1 MNQQAVRMLLM
12 NRLRLLSGTLR
23 HTWQSGLILLLG
35 ALAMVYQLFFVT
47 LGIQFGIPAAPEK
60 IRWTLLAFA
69 VIQAYRIFF
78 HQTPVFRMEAA
89 TLLLTYNTHFFALRL
104 SREKWGKTL
113 FSFLIGGTLAFLLN
127 GFEIDGIF
135 LRNAVLLSLYQA
147 SCIFFSWIVYHSGKH
162 VRWYVLVIW
171 MLCSTLLLQQ
181 TVPALGLLGLSA
193 VGAAGY
199 CRWKLNLNIPKYYDK
214 LRYLEAAQAALSHND
229 TAQMLR
235 MAEENRSP
243 YVTEPFFQDLHPTRR
258 TAMLIKN
265 LLGMLRMQKQI
276 LVLLSGLLLLGGL
289 IRQTSLFAFL
299 PLLDQPNIREMAGI
313 LCAVAALSAF
323 FQQLIKQ
330 SQIVSDKR
338 KKGLSLPFIT
348 ADLAICSVVTAT
360 FFIFIFSL
368 AAGVVYSRFTVRI
381 FVFWLAAT
389 AIYGIECCTV
399 LFAWRFQRAV
409 LTAVNLLLIIAI
421 FFFLA

>member
-1 MNQQAVRMLLM
+1 MNQQAVRLLLK

-89 TLLLTYNTHFFALRL
+89 TLLLTYNTHFFALQL

-113 FSFLIGGTLAFLLN
+113 FSFLIGGILAFLLN
-127 GFEIDGIF
+127 GFEIDDIF
-135 LRNAVLLSLYQA
+135 LRNAVLLSLYHA
-147 SCIFFSWIVYHSGKH
+147 GSNFLSWIIYHSGKH
-162 VRWYVLVIW
+162 VRWYVLVFW

-243 YVTEPFFQDLHPTRR
+243 YVTEPFFQGLHPTRR

-276 LVLLSGLLLLGGL
+276 LVLLSGLLILGGL

-313 LCAVAALSAF
+313 LCAAASLSAF

-330 SQIVSDKR
+330 AQIVSDKR
-338 KKGLSLPFIT
+338 MEGLSLPFTT
-348 ADLAICSVVTAT
+348 AELAIDSIVTAA

-368 AAGVVYSRFTVRI
+368 AAGIVYGRFSAGI
-381 FVFWLAAT
+381 FALWLAAT
-389 AIYGIECCTV
+389 AFYGIECCTV

-409 LTAVNLLLIIAI
+409 LTAVNLLLIVAI

>member
-1 MNQQAVRMLLM
+1 MNQQAVRMLLK

-35 ALAMVYQLFFVT
+35 ALAMVYQLCFIT
-47 LGIQFGIPAAPEK
+47 LGIQFGIPATPEK
-60 IRWTLLAFA
+60 IRWTLLSFA

-104 SREKWGKTL
+104 SREKWEKTL
-113 FSFLIGGTLAFLLN
+113 FSCLIGGTIAFLLN
-127 GFEIDGIF
+127 GFEIDGVF

-147 SCIFFSWIVYHSGKH
+147 SCNFFSWIVYHSGKH

-171 MLCSTLLLQQ
+171 ILCSILLMQQ

-193 VGAAGY
+193 IGAAGY
-199 CRWKLNLNIPKYYDK
+199 CRRKLNLNIPKYYDK
-214 LRYLEAAQAALSHND
+214 LRSLEAAQAALSHND

-235 MAEENRSP
+235 MAEKNRSP

-265 LLGMLRMQKQI
+265 LLGLLRMQKQI

-338 KKGLSLPFIT
+338 KEGLSLPFTT
-348 ADLAICSVVTAT
+348 ARLALYSIVTAA
-360 FFIFIFSL
+360 FFIFILSL

-381 FVFWLAAT
+381 FVFWLSAT

-399 LFAWRFQRAV
+399 LFTWRFQRAI
-409 LTAVNLLLIIAI
+409 LTAVNLLLIVAT

>member
-1 MNQQAVRMLLM
+1 MNQQAVRMLLK

-89 TLLLTYNTHFFALRL
+89 TLLLTYNTHFFALQL

-135 LRNAVLLSLYQA
+135 LRNAVLLSLYHA
-147 SCIFFSWIVYHSGKH
+147 SCNFFSWIVYHSGKH

-171 MLCSTLLLQQ
+171 ILCSILLMQQ

-193 VGAAGY
+193 IGAAGY
-199 CRWKLNLNIPKYYDK
+199 CRRKLNLNIPKYYDK
-214 LRYLEAAQAALSHND
+214 LRSLEAAQAALSHND

-276 LVLLSGLLLLGGL
+276 LVLLSGLLVLGGL
-289 IRQTSLFAFL
+289 IRQTSLFVFL
-299 PLLDQPNIREMAGI
+299 PLLDQPNIREMTGI
-313 LCAVAALSAF
+313 LCAAAALSAF

-330 SQIVSDKR
+330 AQIVSDKR
-338 KKGLSLPFIT
+338 KEGLSLPFTTVKLVLYSI
-348 ADLAICSVVTAT
+348 VMAT

-368 AAGVVYSRFTVRI
+368 AAGAVYSRFTVRI
-381 FVFWLAAT
+381 FVFWLSAT
-389 AIYGIECCTV
+389 AIYSIECCTV

-409 LTAVNLLLIIAI
+409 LTTVNLFLIVSI